1 LADYKTACSSSQ
13 KLLAES
19 KARGAQLRERL
30 EEATATIHQLRPQ
43 RQEHTE
49 SEIQGDFH
57 TLSESIKNWIEIN
70 CDGFLE
76 DDHHGFETMLNRSI
90 DGGPGVESILK
101 RFQLKVQ
108 ELIELKE
115 HILAAIV
122 MRYLFD
128 AILNRPFSN
137 LLKEAEEGFL
147 TAIYES
153 MATMD
158 PRKGN
163 LLHPL

>member
-1 LADYKTACSSSQ
+1 LKESQTKDPQSSRSYPSNEQYARIESENKQLQKQLADYKTACSSSQ

-30 EEATATIHQLRPQ
+30 EEATATIFRIRPR

-101 RFQLKVQ
+101 RFQLN
-108 ELIELKE
+108 
-115 HILAAIV
+115 A
-122 MRYLFD
+122 
-128 AILNRPFSN
+128 
-137 LLKEAEEGFL
+137 
-147 TAIYES
+147 
-153 MATMD
+153 
-158 PRKGN
+158 
-163 LLHPL
+163 